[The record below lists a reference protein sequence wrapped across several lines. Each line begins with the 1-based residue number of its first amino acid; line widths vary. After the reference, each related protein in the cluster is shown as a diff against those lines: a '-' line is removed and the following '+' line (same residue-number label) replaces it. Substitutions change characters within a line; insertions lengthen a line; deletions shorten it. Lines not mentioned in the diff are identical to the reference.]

1 MNILITGATGYV
13 GRRVVKQLIENDK
26 NISILTI
33 NRDIN
38 KAQSILPFSNCKH
51 VSVNDME
58 KEVLLFNP
66 NVCIHLATLSTSR
79 NDDEI
84 INPMIEANITF
95 GVKLLAALFKAD
107 SLQLFINTGS
117 FAEYRNGVENGFNDA
132 YLYTAT
138 KSAYRHFVD
147 YYSQLKGFK
156 YINAVP
162 FTIYG
167 GDDTA
172 KKLMDYMMESIN
184 AKEPVKM
191 SPGNQILD
199 FVHVDDVVRFY
210 VSAVNSIN
218 NISLLPNGSNY
229 YLGTGIGTR
238 VKDLATLIESKIHKR
253 LNIFWGGLNYRPL
266 DVMCA
271 VAPTEDNN
279 QVIPWKTQISLD
291 QGIDKLIKKYD
302 IYEN

>member
-1 MNILITGATGYV
+1 MNFLSNILVSLV
-13 GRRVVKQLIENDK
+13 GIVFAM
-26 NISILTI
+26 TI
-33 NRDIN
+33 
-38 KAQSILPFSNCKH
+38 H
-51 VSVNDME
+51 E
-58 KEVLLFNP
+58 
-66 NVCIHLATLSTSR
+66 
-79 NDDEI
+79 
-84 INPMIEANITF
+84 F
-95 GVKLLAALFKAD
+95 GHA
-107 SLQLFINTGS
+107 
-117 FAEYRNGVENGFNDA
+117 FAA
-132 YLYTAT
+132 YL
-138 KSAYRHFVD
+138 
-147 YYSQLKGFK
+147 L
-156 YINAVP
+156 
-162 FTIYG
+162 

-184 AKEPVKM
+184 AKEHVKM
-191 SPGNQILD
+191 SPGNQFLD

>member
-1 MNILITGATGYV
+1 MKL
-13 GRRVVKQLIENDK
+13 
-26 NISILTI
+26 
-33 NRDIN
+33 
-38 KAQSILPFSNCKH
+38 
-51 VSVNDME
+51 
-58 KEVLLFNP
+58 
-66 NVCIHLATLSTSR
+66 LATL
-79 NDDEI
+79 
-84 INPMIEANITF
+84 
-95 GVKLLAALFKAD
+95 FKVD

-266 DVMCA
+266 DVMYA